1 MNKRRTARPRPTF
14 AQIAETVRKEV
25 EEESENWMAIERQV
39 ILESARLEYEHAY
52 NLLSKHTTALELEN
66 AELHRRLSDLSV
78 RRILW
83 QRIKRFFSGKNDV

>member
-14 AQIAETVRKEV
+14 AELTEKIRAQT
-25 EEESENWMAIERQV
+25 
-39 ILESARLEYEHAY
+39 ILELEHQCDALLEAERGLIRAEYEHAY
-52 NLLSKHTTALELEN
+52 ALLSKHTTALELEN
-66 AELHRRLSDLSV
+66 AELHRRLSNLSV

>member
-1 MNKRRTARPRPTF
+1 MNKRPRPTF

-39 ILESARLEYEHAY
+39 ILENARLEYEHAY

-66 AELHRRLSDLSV
+66 AMLREQL
-78 RRILW
+78 RIAQRSWFKALVS
-83 QRIKRFFSGKNDV
+83 RIKSPWA